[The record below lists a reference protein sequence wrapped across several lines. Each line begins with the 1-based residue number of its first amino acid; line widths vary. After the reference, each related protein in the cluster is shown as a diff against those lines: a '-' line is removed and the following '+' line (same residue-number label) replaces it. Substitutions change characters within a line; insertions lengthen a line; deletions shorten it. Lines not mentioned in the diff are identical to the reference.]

1 MRHPLLEVEGGR
13 KGKVRIAVI
22 GIGQSLRG
30 DDAAGLDAV
39 RQWQEKYPET
49 ASRSEVR
56 VDASEL
62 PGLALIDLLDDTD
75 AAVIVDAVQSS
86 AKPGTIHRISPDELS
101 AFTPDAQ
108 SAHGW
113 GVAETLQL
121 GRELYP
127 TLKKLPIRLI
137 GIEAEQVSMGA
148 GLSQNVAQ
156 AMRELCCTIED
167 EVQTFLEK

>member
-30 DDAAGLDAV
+30 DDAAGLEAV

-49 ASRSEVR
+49 ANRPEVR
-56 VDASEL
+56 VEASEL
-62 PGLALIDLLDDTD
+62 PGLGLIDLLDDMD
-75 AAVIVDAVQSS
+75 AAVIVDAVKSS

-101 AFTPDAQ
+101 AFTSDAQ

-127 TLKKLPIRLI
+127 TLKETSHSIDWHR
-137 GIEAEQVSMGA
+137 GGTSFNGRWIESK
-148 GLSQNVAQ
+148 
-156 AMRELCCTIED
+156 CCPSHAR
-167 EVQTFLEK
+167 VVLHHRK